1 MRLLTPSI
9 KPSALWQMLSDEQR
23 CAATFALER
32 KGSGLFLEPGVGK
45 THTALAIIEQL
56 MPMKTVI
63 FCKITNRETTW
74 INTIKE
80 VLPGFN
86 PVDNLPA
93 LIASGTHSILLVNIE
108 KFTSQKRQKK
118 QWAALL
124 RKLRKLR
131 FDAVFID
138 ESQGIKGRS
147 SVSNNVAC
155 RFRSDFRVALTGTP
169 MDQHHAE
176 LWAQMKFIN
185 AEAFGTS
192 WKEFDQEYL
201 TQPTVDPTL
210 YPPGSTKWKEM
221 MLVARIQ
228 RNKATI
234 RPEMVDQFHEILQE
248 NCIYIDKQSL
258 GLESADQEI
267 LFDLSPAERK
277 AYDQMEKEAF
287 VRVNGSIIKGAL
299 AITKNGKLAQIPGG
313 SIINEDG
320 EVEPIGGYS
329 KARQLERLIPKLRIP
344 FLVFA
349 LYRHELELVEELL
362 RDSGLV
368 VKTIS
373 GKTEKKKARP
383 KILRE
388 FQDYQLDALVI
399 QNKTG
404 GVGVDLFEACDAV
417 IFSQSHSRID
427 DQQLRARMERRGQLR
442 KMRFIYLIARDTIDQ
457 DKRTAI
463 KTKKKLTD
471 VILERLKN
479 KIK

>member
-1 MRLLTPSI
+1 MKLLTPSI
-9 KPSALWQMLSDEQR
+9 KPTKLWQMLSDEQKF
-23 CAATFALER
+23 AVTFALQR

-45 THTALAIIEQL
+45 THVTLAIMEQL

-74 INTIKE
+74 VKTIKE
-80 VLPGFN
+80 VIPWVKL
-86 PVDNLPA
+86 VDTIDDLRTAAQP
-93 LIASGTHSILLVNIE
+93 SVLLVNTE
-108 KFTSQKRQKK
+108 RYTSLKRNKK
-118 QWAALL
+118 LWAKLL
-124 RKLRKLR
+124 RTLRKAHFNLV
-131 FDAVFID
+131 AMD
-138 ESQGIKGRS
+138 ESQGIKSRS
-147 SVSNNVAC
+147 SATNSVVC
-155 RFRSDFRVALTGTP
+155 RFKSDSRVALTGTP
-169 MDQHHAE
+169 LDQHHSE

-185 AEAFGTS
+185 PEAFGTS

-234 RPEMVDQFHEILQE
+234 RPEMVDQFHEILEE

-258 GLESADQEI
+258 GLESTDQEI

-277 AYDQMEKEAF
+277 AYDHMEKEAF
-287 VRVNGSIIKGAL
+287 VKVNGSIIKGAL

-313 SIINEDG
+313 HIINDDG
-320 EVEPIGGYS
+320 EVELIGGFS
-329 KARQLERLIPKLRIP
+329 KARQLEKLIPKLRIP

-349 LYRHELELVEELL
+349 LYKHELQLVEEIL
-362 RDSGLV
+362 REAGLV
-368 VKTIS
+368 VKSIS

-383 KILRE
+383 QILRE

-463 KTKKKLTD
+463 KTKKKLTS
-471 VILERLKN
+471 VILERLGN